1 MHETLS
7 ENNSTDVSES
17 ERNII
22 NQILS
27 QNNSADVEK
36 LCSTEEDK
44 SEYTIIEQK
53 DEGNEVAYNVP
64 NYNVSNVSECRRNN
78 PDVPYERA
86 SWPLKEMN
94 TVRRC
99 LTI

>member
-27 QNNSADVEK
+27 QNNSADVPENTI
-36 LCSTEEDK
+36 TEL
-44 SEYTIIEQK
+44 K
-53 DEGNEVAYNVP
+53 DEEHKYHSVTEKVK
-64 NYNVSNVSECRRNN
+64 VI
-78 PDVPYERA
+78 
-86 SWPLKEMN
+86 
-94 TVRRC
+94 
-99 LTI
+99 LT